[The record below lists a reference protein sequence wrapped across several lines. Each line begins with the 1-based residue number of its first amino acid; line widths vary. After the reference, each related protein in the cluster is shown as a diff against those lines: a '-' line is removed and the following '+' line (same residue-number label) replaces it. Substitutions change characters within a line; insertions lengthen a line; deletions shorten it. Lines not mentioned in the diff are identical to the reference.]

1 MRIAGEGRYFKDK
14 NGYFAWRLRVDGR
27 EITRKAKTQKELK
40 AKVAVVLREVD
51 DGAPPTDITVA
62 QFFDDWLT
70 TAVKPS
76 RSPNTFSG
84 YEQTT
89 RLYIVPRIG
98 KMKVRDVTF
107 RDCQNCIQSATSR
120 GLGGHTATKIRSVLR
135 RAFGVAVRRGLVKSN
150 PVDGTEPPRVVSREA
165 PTPTPADVGRIV
177 AEASRVVELRT
188 RPGEFAPVH
197 RYGAVIVVLACT
209 GLRISEALGL
219 ADDDVTDSVRV
230 RRNLEYDGDV
240 WRFAPLKTRKS
251 ARVVPLSD
259 QAREILAQWRGV
271 RRSDQERAAGDWRAN
286 GLLFTTRNGEPLQPR
301 NVQRT
306 FDAILSAAGLQHYG
320 LHALRRAFGSTLAA
334 QGVPI
339 HVVAALMGH
348 SDIKTTLNFY
358 TTPFAED
365 SAKAIGGLH
374 F

>member
-51 DGAPPTDITVA
+51 DGAPPTEATVA

-70 TAVKPS
+70 TAVQPS
-76 RSPNTFSG
+76 RARKTFVG
-84 YEQTT
+84 YESAV
-89 RLYIVPRIG
+89 RLYIAPTIG
-98 KMKVRDVTF
+98 GVRLRDLTF
-107 RDCQNCIQSATSR
+107 RDCQKCIRLADSR
-120 GLGGHTATKIRSVLR
+120 GLGGHTAAKIRTVLR
-135 RAFGVAVRRGLVKSN
+135 RALGVAVRRGLIRSN
-150 PVDGTEPPRVVSREA
+150 PVDGTEPA
-165 PTPTPADVGRIV
+165 RIV
-177 AEASRVVELRT
+177 AREVATPSPAEVAAIIAEATRTRELLT
-188 RPGEFAPVH
+188 RPGEFAPAH
-197 RYGAVIVVLACT
+197 RYGAVAVVLACT

-219 ADDDVTDSVRV
+219 ADDDAGDALNV
-230 RRNLEYDGDV
+230 RRQLEHDGDV
-240 WRFAPLKTRKS
+240 WRFVPLKTRRSK
-251 ARVVPLSD
+251 RVVPLND
-259 QAREILAQWRGV
+259 QARDALTA
-271 RRSDQERAAGDWRAN
+271 WRAVRDDDALRAGADWQKH
-286 GLLFTTRNGEPLQPR
+286 GLLFTTRNGEPLHPR

-306 FDAILSAAGLQHYG
+306 FDAILSAAGLRHYG

-348 SDIKTTLNFY
+348 SDVKTTLTFY

-365 SAKAIGGLH
+365 SAKAIGGLR